1 MNSKVSLKTPKGN
14 LGYYC
19 ENAAFH
25 ERQPLM
31 QAKKQSVSPMKDMK
45 ALKEIS
51 IIQQSNDYVHENRK
65 MDNKFNNYMV

>member
-1 MNSKVSLKTPKGN
+1 
-14 LGYYC
+14 
-19 ENAAFH
+19 
-25 ERQPLM
+25 
-31 QAKKQSVSPMKDMK
+31 MKDIK

>member
-1 MNSKVSLKTPKGN
+1 MNSKVSLKTTKGN

-31 QAKKQSVSPMKDMK
+31 ASKKQTASISSP
-45 ALKEIS
+45 
-51 IIQQSNDYVHENRK
+51 R
-65 MDNKFNNYMV
+65 